1 MTTQTPPGTTITQPR
16 WPARLQRAGYRI
28 GRLIVF
34 TYLVVC
40 LLFLTF
46 QAKLIFPGAASQGS
60 PDAVVTPPPGSELLK
75 LKTTSG
81 ATIAALFGKAI
92 PTGPL
97 AQNNFTL
104 IYFYGNAMCLKDA
117 VEEFQ
122 QFRRLGCNVLAVEYE
137 GYGMSEGAAGEQGC
151 YNAAEAAYQ
160 YLLTRTD
167 IDRTKIVPTG
177 WSLGAAVAIDLA
189 AKHANQ
195 GHIKAV
201 MTFSA
206 FTSVADVGRFH
217 YPVLPVS
224 MLLRH
229 KFLSEEKIAKI
240 AVPILIGHGKKD
252 TIVPYPM
259 SDRLAK
265 AAQNAGLPVTRLTLD
280 KAAHND
286 FFYEGEDAINQSV
299 ENFLR
304 PL

>member
-1 MTTQTPPGTTITQPR
+1 MSPQTPPATTISQPR
-16 WPARLQRAGYRI
+16 WPARLKRAGYRI

-34 TYLVVC
+34 TYLLVC

-46 QAKLIFPGAASQGS
+46 QTKLIFPGANTQGS
-60 PDAVVTPPPGSELLK
+60 PDAIVTPPPGSELLK
-75 LKTTSG
+75 LQTKSG
-81 ATIAALFGKAI
+81 AAIAALFGKAI

-97 AQNNFTL
+97 AQNHLTL

-117 VEEFQ
+117 VDEFQ

-137 GYGMSEGAAGEQGC
+137 GYGMSQGTAGEQGC
-151 YNAAEAAYQ
+151 YHAAEAAYH

-167 IDRTKIVPTG
+167 IDQTKIVPTG
-177 WSLGAAVAIDLA
+177 WSLGGAVAIDLA
-189 AKHANQ
+189 TKHAGEN
-195 GHIKAV
+195 HIKAV

-206 FTSVADVGRFH
+206 FTSLGDVGRFH
-217 YPVLPVS
+217 YPGVPVS
-224 MLLRH
+224 LLLQH

-252 TIVPYPM
+252 DIVPYPM

-265 AAQNAGLPVTRLTLD
+265 AAQIAGLKVSRLTLNQ
-280 KAAHND
+280 AAHND
-286 FFYEGEDAINQSV
+286 FFYLGEDAINQAV
-299 ENFLR
+299 EQFLR